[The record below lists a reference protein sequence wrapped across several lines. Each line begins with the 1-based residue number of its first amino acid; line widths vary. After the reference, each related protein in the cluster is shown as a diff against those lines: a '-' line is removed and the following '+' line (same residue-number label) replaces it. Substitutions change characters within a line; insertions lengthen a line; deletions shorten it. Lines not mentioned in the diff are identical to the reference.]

1 MSYIYPLLTVPP
13 CKKIRKEEQLTR
25 SQGMWL
31 VTWNA
36 FTYVGEEMKGCPTFC
51 DLWWHGGPTVIAP
64 VAEVHDF
71 IIEGLPQ
78 L

>member
-1 MSYIYPLLTVPP
+1 
-13 CKKIRKEEQLTR
+13 
-25 SQGMWL
+25 
-31 VTWNA
+31 
-36 FTYVGEEMKGCPTFC
+36 MKGCPTFC